1 LASAIKVKGMNATDD
16 IIVIEKLEF
25 PNRRGITPS
34 LQNTLF
40 PNFSCYC
47 FLVLFTLTLVPGLG
61 CSRVSVKKPSEGVE
75 KRTCDLRADTA
86 MRLEAYDTSVKLH
99 QNFIEKEPENELAL
113 YHLGLSYG
121 QTGNYQK
128 EIFYYEKA
136 IALGFQE
143 DQVFFNL
150 GMALG
155 EVNQLDKAIDAFK
168 KGLVQNPVSADNH
181 FGLGVTYQTLDRK
194 QAAEQAFKKAIEI
207 DQEDLDARFHL
218 SEIYVDMGHFLK
230 ARFQLRQILEI
241 DPSNMRARYMLDSL
255 KMEDGG
261 GE

>member
-1 LASAIKVKGMNATDD
+1 MNATDN
-16 IIVIEKLEF
+16 IIVVEKLEF

-40 PNFSCYC
+40 PNFSRYC
-47 FLVLFTLTLVPGLG
+47 FLVLFTLTLVPGFG
-61 CSRVSVKKPSEGVE
+61 CSRVSVKKPSEDVE

-86 MRLEAYDTSVKLH
+86 MRLEAYETSIKLH
-99 QNFIEKEPENELAL
+99 HNFIEKKPENELAL
-113 YHLGLSYG
+113 YHLGFSYA

-136 IALGFQE
+136 IAFGFKE

-155 EVNQLDKAIDAFK
+155 EVNQLEKAIDAFK
-168 KGLVQNPVSADNH
+168 EGLALNPVSADNY
-181 FGLGVTYQTLDRK
+181 FGLGLTYQTFGRN
-194 QAAEQAFKKAIEI
+194 QAAEEALMKAIEI
-207 DQEDLDARFHL
+207 DPENLDARFHL
-218 SEIYVDMGHFLK
+218 SELYADMGHFLK

-241 DPSNMRARYMLDSL
+241 DPSNMRARYILDNL
-255 KMEDGG
+255 KMEEG
-261 GE
+261 GED